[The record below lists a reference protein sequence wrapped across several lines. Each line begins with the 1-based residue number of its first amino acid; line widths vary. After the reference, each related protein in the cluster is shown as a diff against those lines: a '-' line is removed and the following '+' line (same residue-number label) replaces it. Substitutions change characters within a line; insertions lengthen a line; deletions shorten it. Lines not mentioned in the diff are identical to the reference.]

1 MPIRQLKRFGFN
13 TKKIHVD
20 VEDGPK
26 KTHSA
31 VAFFVQIPNDAR
43 VLVKPISPYTDMEA
57 SYHEFG
63 HAMHATSVDPHLSLW
78 DRESLSHG
86 VAEIFSTFL
95 ESLVEDRLSLT
106 NKFSLS
112 EEHVPHIQQ
121 L

>member
-1 MPIRQLKRFGFN
+1 MRLCLYRKNI
-13 TKKIHVD
+13 I
-20 VEDGPK
+20 VEIENRPRR
-26 KTHSA
+26 THSA

-63 HAMHATSVDPHLSLW
+63 HAMHATSVDPSLSLW

-95 ESLVEDRLSLT
+95 ESLVEDGLYLRK
-106 NKFSLS
+106 KFGLS
-112 EEHVPHIQQ
+112 EEQVV
-121 L
+121 